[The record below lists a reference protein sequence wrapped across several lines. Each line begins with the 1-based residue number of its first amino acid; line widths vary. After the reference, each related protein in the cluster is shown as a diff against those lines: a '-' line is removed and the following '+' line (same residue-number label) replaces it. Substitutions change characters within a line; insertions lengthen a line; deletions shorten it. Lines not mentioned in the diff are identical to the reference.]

1 MRSIIILRLFHI
13 NIYLISINEILK
25 IKNKISQVLPDQKH
39 IISNS
44 IYLTSSYGLMWF
56 YLFS

>member
-25 IKNKISQVLPDQKH
+25 IKNKISQVLPDQKR

-44 IYLTSSYGLMWF
+44 IYLTSSYGLM
-56 YLFS
+56 